1 MSYSSRPRFQNQAN
15 RFNNRPQIQ
24 QQPQQQQPKPQQ
36 PRPQQTRPQQ
46 PRQQNVNSRLMLLN
60 LSKLKPFYYYYSILL
75 SYGNMFLNT

>member
-24 QQPQQQQPKPQQ
+24 QQPQQQQQQPKPQQ
-36 PRPQQTRPQQ
+36 PRPQQ

-60 LSKLKPFYYYYSILL
+60 LSKLKPFYYYSILL
-75 SYGNMFLNT
+75 SYGNMFLIT